1 MTLQH
6 QHPEKPWVATE
17 PIAEAI
23 TTEVA
28 LHELLLGIAR
38 GMEPPR
44 LYPRAV
50 VEFVDTVLEAF
61 VKGELD
67 NLRDDDAR
75 ESPLIRLLHPAAGYA
90 KGAAYPILVGFAA
103 RVYDSGCD
111 LILANRM
118 LIDLLGLGRSSE
130 VRYFEQRQDG
140 PMTQLLASTSA
151 FKATFGWDVRV
162 SARCLVSWIT

>member
-6 QHPEKPWVATE
+6 QHPENPWVAME

-38 GMEPPR
+38 GMEPPT

-61 VKGELD
+61 ITGELD
-67 NLRDDDAR
+67 DLRYDDEG
-75 ESPLIRLLHPAAGYA
+75 ESPLVRLLQPAASEE

-111 LILANRM
+111 LIFANRM
-118 LIDLLGLGRSSE
+118 LINLLGLGRSSE

-140 PMTQLLASTSA
+140 PMTFLLASTSA
-151 FKATFGWDVRV
+151 FKATFGSDVRV
-162 SARCLVSWIT
+162 SARCLVSWIN

>member
-1 MTLQH
+1 
-6 QHPEKPWVATE
+6 
-17 PIAEAI
+17 
-23 TTEVA
+23 
-28 LHELLLGIAR
+28 
-38 GMEPPR
+38 MEPPR

-90 KGAAYPILVGFAA
+90 KGAAFPILVGFAA

-151 FKATFGWDVRV
+151 FKATFGWEVRL